1 MKIRCILMMLL
12 MLLTVTADAKKPKYV
27 RKQKLTAEEQ
37 ARQEK
42 LDRMLATTERV
53 LFIDSFVVDKNQFLQ
68 CYKMNS
74 DLGQIK
80 HTSDVLRNY
89 QYSDSYAYINGLGSL
104 CYLSKHDTDSTSQ
117 LYISENED
125 GLWVKPSLIAGINDD
140 KSFQQVNYPFI
151 MGDGQTLYFAANGPQ
166 GIGGYDIYMTS
177 YDSENDT
184 YLHPVNIGMPFNS
197 EANDYMYVIDEYDS
211 LGWFVTDRR
220 QPEDKVCVYVFV
232 PSSTRLNYDESEYEP
247 EQLTAFAQISSI
259 RDTWFDE
266 QRVLAAR
273 QRLKQKGTKTHP
285 ARKDHRRPFVIN
297 DRVTYYQA
305 SDFRHPENSR
315 RYQQWLSLIDEQQQL
330 ATSLEKSRR
339 YYSQA
344 TQRERQQLKTE
355 ILTDEQKSQQLQQ
368 QIRQIEKIMR
378 NAENI
383 FIN

>member
-1 MKIRCILMMLL
+1 
-12 MLLTVTADAKKPKYV
+12 
-27 RKQKLTAEEQ
+27 
-37 ARQEK
+37 
-42 LDRMLATTERV
+42 
-53 LFIDSFVVDKNQFLQ
+53 
-68 CYKMNS
+68 
-74 DLGQIK
+74 
-80 HTSDVLRNY
+80 
-89 QYSDSYAYINGLGSL
+89 
-104 CYLSKHDTDSTSQ
+104 
-117 LYISENED
+117 
-125 GLWVKPSLIAGINDD
+125 
-140 KSFQQVNYPFI
+140 
-151 MGDGQTLYFAANGPQ
+151 
-166 GIGGYDIYMTS
+166 
-177 YDSENDT
+177 
-184 YLHPVNIGMPFNS
+184 MPFNS

-273 QRLKQKGTKTHP
+273 QRLKQKGPKTHP

-297 DRVTYYQA
+297 DRVSYYQA